1 MNRLRPARL
10 LGLLLLLPSVL
21 PGQTPQ
27 VRTLTL
33 EQALQLAIPASET
46 LELARNALDRAAGE
60 VRRTRS
66 DMLPQIAGSA
76 SYARLLKS
84 QFEGFASSGT
94 DDSSSSPGSAESCS
108 AFTPIPGNPVAQR
121 LDSLEQSVR
130 CLSRANPFS
139 DLGNLPFG
147 RANTWSLGLS
157 ASQTLFA
164 GGRLRA
170 GLDAAQAGRRSAA
183 IGLTSAQAQ
192 LTLEVVTTY
201 YDAALADQMVAI
213 SQAALDQA
221 DSTLAQ
227 TRLRRE
233 VGTVPEFDLLR
244 AGVARDNLRPALIQA
259 RTQRDLAHLR
269 LRQLLELPAADS
281 LVLSADLGPN
291 GYAHGPTVEALL
303 VRPPDTTA
311 SQRATV
317 RQAEEA
323 VAAQEALLAVARG
336 EALPAVSISSQYGKV
351 AYPSAALPA
360 WNEFLT
366 NWNLTVGLQ
375 IPIFTGGRLRANRDI
390 ARANLA
396 DAQLRREQAEKG
408 AALDAR
414 AATAQ
419 LEAAMS
425 TWQVSA
431 GTVEQAARA
440 YQIAEV
446 RYQEG
451 ISTQTELLDARLALQ
466 QAEANQA
473 TAARD
478 LAVARVRLALLADLP
493 LAGASS
499 PAVSTATTSPRS
511 AAPQP
516 TAPTTGFGVP

>member
-1 MNRLRPARL
+1 MSLKSPTVLFGVL
-10 LGLLLLLPSVL
+10 LFATATTQA
-21 PGQTPQ
+21 QTPN

-33 EQALQLAIPASET
+33 EQALGLAIPASET

-60 VRRTRS
+60 VRRSRS

-84 QFEGFASSGT
+84 QFEGFASEDDGSGQPEPA
-94 DDSSSSPGSAESCS
+94 SESCS
-108 AFTPIPGNPVAQR
+108 AFTPMPGNPVAQR

-170 GLDAAQAGRRSAA
+170 GVDAASAGRRSAA
-183 IGLTSAQAQ
+183 IGLTAAQAQ
-192 LTLEVVTTY
+192 LTLDVVTAF
-201 YDAALADQMVAI
+201 YDAALSDRLVAI
-213 SQAALDQA
+213 AQAALDQA
-221 DSTLAQ
+221 DSTLTQ

-244 AGVARDNLRPALIQA
+244 AGVARDNLRPAVIQA
-259 RTQRDLAHLR
+259 TAQRDIAYLR
-269 LRQLLELPAADS
+269 LRQMLDLPPGDS
-281 LVLSADLGPN
+281 LALVTAVGPE
-291 GYAHGPTVEALL
+291 GYTHGPTVAALL
-303 VRPPDTTA
+303 ARPPDTTA

-317 RQAEEA
+317 RQADEA
-323 VAAQEALLAVARG
+323 VAAQEALVAVARG
-336 EALPAVSISSQYGKV
+336 ESLPAVSISSQYGKV

-390 ARANLA
+390 ARANLD
-396 DAQLRREQAEKG
+396 DAILRRQQVEKG

-419 LEAAMS
+419 LEAATA
-425 TWQVSA
+425 TWRVSA
-431 GTVEQAARA
+431 GTVEQATRA
-440 YQIAEV
+440 YQIGEV
-446 RYQEG
+446 RYREG

-493 LAGASS
+493 LASAATSQG
-499 PAVSTATTSPRS
+499 PAPQNSTRP

-516 TAPTTGFGVP
+516 AAPTTGFGIP